1 MGRGPRQICRLIGS
15 PTQLLERSGFAR
27 FFQGGAEQLPLE
39 LMQLRVRPVAR
50 TRRFESRERLR
61 LNTGWRRSQPR
72 ANKRLID
79 VVNSR
84 PVTHKSCGFNAVEEW
99 PPIGRSEERRVGK

>member
-15 PTQLLERSGFAR
+15 PTQLLERSSFAR

-39 LMQLRVRPVAR
+39 SVQLRVRPVAR

-61 LNTGWRRSQPR
+61 LNTGWRRFQPQ
-72 ANKRLID
+72 AEERLIA
-79 VVNSR
+79 VVNSFR
-84 PVTHKSCGFNAVEEW
+84 VIHKNSGL
-99 PPIGRSEERRVGK
+99 RL